1 MGAVGNEV
9 AIPLPPERASAL
21 WVDTSRWTSFVEGFG
36 RVESVDGSWPEPGSK
51 VVWVSGPG
59 GRGRVTEKVR
69 EHEAGRIVT
78 TVFED
83 ALTGTQTVTFE
94 AAGDGGTR
102 LVVLLEYELQR
113 GGPLRGLTDV
123 LFIRGALSAA
133 QRRTLQRFATE
144 AADESLSL

>member
-1 MGAVGNEV
+1 MASVGNDVEV
-9 AIPLPPERASAL
+9 PLPPQRAAAL
-21 WVDTSRWTSFVEGFG
+21 WADPQRWSSFVEGFG
-36 RVESVDGSWPEPGSK
+36 RIESLDRDWPEPGSK
-51 VVWVSGPG
+51 AVWVSGPG

-69 EHEAGRIVT
+69 ERDAGRIVT

-102 LVVLLEYELQR
+102 VAVLLDYELQK

-123 LFIRGALSAA
+123 LFIRGALGAA

-144 AADESLSL
+144 AADESLAL

>member
-1 MGAVGNEV
+1 MGVVGNEV
-9 AIPLPPERASAL
+9 TVSLPADRAYAL
-21 WVDTSRWTSFVEGFG
+21 WTDTSRWPSFVEGFG
-36 RVESVDGSWPEPGSK
+36 RVESLDAEWPEPGSK

-69 EHEAGRIVT
+69 ERDGGRIVS
-78 TVFED
+78 TVFEA
-83 ALTGTQTVTFE
+83 ALSGTQTVTFE
-94 AAGDGGTR
+94 AATEEETK
-102 LVVLLEYELQR
+102 VAVLLDYELQK

-144 AADESLSL
+144 AADEAPL